1 MSLVNIS
8 ICLSD
13 LPKDKIKQGNNGKKY
28 INLCVASRKEIGQYG
43 ETHAVYVS
51 QSKDEREAGVQKVYI
66 GFGKENIQRVVTTE
80 SIEDMPP
87 AVNND
92 DLPF

>member
-13 LPKDKIKQGNNGKKY
+13 LPKEKIKKANNGKVY
-28 INLCVASRKEIGQYG
+28 INLCVASRKEVSEFG
-43 ETHAVYVS
+43 ETHTVFVS
-51 QSKDEREAGVQKVYI
+51 QTKGEREGGNKIVFVGGGKEFVPQSVSAESVENMPVAGV
-66 GFGKENIQRVVTTE
+66 
-80 SIEDMPP
+80 
-87 AVNND
+87 D